1 LYGKDAGNFEGGLE
15 EGMTSD
21 TTVWRVGEIAKLTG
35 LSVRTLHYYEEMGLL
50 EPADRTETGHR
61 RYTEADI
68 ARLQQILSLKSIGF
82 SLEEIR
88 ECLKNPNYSPL
99 TVLKLHMEQ
108 VRRQIDALMQLQKRL
123 ETVADQLQ
131 QRGAANTQEF
141 IYLMEGIRMAEKYP
155 FTPEQM
161 EKIRQQGEKLGP
173 DKIREVEQ
181 EWPELIAKVRAE
193 MEKGTPPDSPEVRQL
208 ARRWK
213 ELVEMFT
220 GGDQGIA
227 ETLKR
232 RYMDEP
238 GYAAQFGMSRE
249 LLEYVGKAME

>member
-1 LYGKDAGNFEGGLE
+1 MGTDAN
-15 EGMTSD
+15 
-21 TTVWRVGEIAKLTG
+21 VWRVGEVADLTG

-50 EPADRTETGHR
+50 VPSDRTETGHR
-61 RYTEADI
+61 RYTEADL

-88 ECLKNPNYSPL
+88 DCLNNPDFSPL
-99 TVLKLHMEQ
+99 TVLNLHMDQ
-108 VRRQIDALMQLQKRL
+108 IRRHIEALMELHKRL
-123 ETVADQLQ
+123 ETVADHLR
-131 QRGAANTQEF
+131 QRESVSAQEF

-161 EKIRQQGEKLGP
+161 EKIRKQGELLGQ

-181 EWPELIAKVRAE
+181 EWPELIAKVKAE

-213 ELVEMFT
+213 ELIEMFT
-220 GGDQGIA
+220 GGDPGIA
-227 ETLKR
+227 ATLKK
-232 RYMDEP
+232 RYTEEP

-249 LLEYVGKAME
+249 LLEYVAKAMES

>member
-1 LYGKDAGNFEGGLE
+1 MPAIFEGGLG
-15 EGMTSD
+15 EGMTGD
-21 TTVWRVGEIAKLTG
+21 KAVWRVGEIAKMTG

-50 EPADRTETGHR
+50 VPADRTDTGHR

-88 ECLKNPNYSPL
+88 DCLNNPNYSPL
-99 TVLKLHMEQ
+99 TVLNLHMEQ
-108 VRRQIDALMQLQKRL
+108 VRTQIEALMQLHGRL
-123 ETVADQLQ
+123 EKVADELQ
-131 QRGAANTQEF
+131 RRGTVNSREF
-141 IYLMEGIRMAEKYP
+141 IYLMGAIRMAENYP

-161 EKIRQQGEKLGP
+161 ERIRQQGEKLGP

-193 MEKGTPPDSPEVRQL
+193 MQKGTPPDSPEVRQL

-220 GGDQGIA
+220 GATKG
-227 ETLKR
+227 LR
-232 RYMDEP
+232 RHSS
-238 GYAAQFGMSRE
+238 GATRKSR
-249 LLEYVGKAME
+249 VTRPSSA

>member
-1 LYGKDAGNFEGGLE
+1 MG
-15 EGMTSD
+15 TD
-21 TTVWRVGEIAKLTG
+21 TNVWRVGEVAKLTG

-50 EPADRTETGHR
+50 TPSDRTETGHR
-61 RYTEADI
+61 RYTEADL

-88 ECLKNPNYSPL
+88 DCLNNPGFSPL
-99 TVLKLHMEQ
+99 TVLSLHMEQ
-108 VRRQIDALMQLQKRL
+108 IRRHIEALMELHKRL
-123 ETVADQLQ
+123 ETVADRLR
-131 QRGAANTQEF
+131 QRGSVNAQEF

-161 EKIRQQGEKLGP
+161 EKIRKQGELLGQ

-181 EWPELIAKVRAE
+181 EWPELIAKVKAE
-193 MEKGTPPDSPEVRQL
+193 MEKGTPPDSPEVRPL

-227 ETLKR
+227 ATLKQ
-232 RYMDEP
+232 RYMEEP

-249 LLEYVGKAME
+249 LLEYVAKAMES